1 MLIAILFFTSEVFI
15 QIFGRWKTANSVNL
29 IKISTCVD
37 WHSAVCING
46 RFCLLKAAA
55 TCNITKIIKTT
66 ICTFNTFYMY
76 LHEWSVRSQGWEGH
90 REDNAWV
97 RLASGHLLA
106 SYCTTLSALCILL
119 HNPCCIVQCYMQ
131 VPWLDPSPVIVVLL
145 TYHAHFGDLIL
156 LFEYGMASDQM
167 NGCLYYR
174 TYWYISIFEFL
185 KL

>member
-1 MLIAILFFTSEVFI
+1 
-15 QIFGRWKTANSVNL
+15 
-29 IKISTCVD
+29 
-37 WHSAVCING
+37 
-46 RFCLLKAAA
+46 
-55 TCNITKIIKTT
+55 
-66 ICTFNTFYMY
+66 MY
-76 LHEWSVRSQGWEGH
+76 LHEWSVKSQGWEGH

-156 LFEYGMASDQM
+156 LFEYGIASDQM
-167 NGCLYYR
+167 NGCIYYR
-174 TYWYISIFEFL
+174 TYWYISIFDFPKL
-185 KL
+185 KLDSTMGWERILRHYFFLNVYIFDAKEIRVWFSCLKTRMSISIGKHY